1 MKTVL
6 AIDTASPFC
15 SVALARGVSF
25 ADAVVIET
33 ATSEGRGDHFEQL
46 PSLVSEVLAKAGMV
60 VGDLHR
66 VGIGLGPGS
75 FTGIRIGMSF
85 AKGLAWAQSIPL
97 RGFCSLRAAA
107 LSVSQHEVPSKKGG
121 VGGSVVVADAG
132 RDELFFLRVDE
143 SGTGAGSTQYEPR
156 IIPRVELPAH
166 INGVTVVITPHA
178 ALVDSVP
185 LKGVVPSEIPI
196 VLANRVALGGA
207 QLMFPGGLEGSPIGA
222 SDVVASIISLEP
234 SYLRQ
239 VAAKTIR
246 EREAEKVGSK
256 EKIAGEN

>member
-15 SVALARGVSF
+15 SVAVARGENF

-60 VGDLHR
+60 VGDLHLI
-66 VGIGLGPGS
+66 GIGLGPGS

-121 VGGSVVVADAG
+121 VGGCAVVADAG
-132 RDELFFLRVDE
+132 RDELFFLQVDA
-143 SGTGAGSTQYEPR
+143 SGAGAGSMQCEPR
-156 IIPRVELPAH
+156 IVPRVELPAH
-166 INGVTVVITPHA
+166 ITGVTVVITPQT

-185 LKGVVPSEIPI
+185 MKEVVPSEVPI
-196 VLANRVALGGA
+196 VLAKRVALGGA
-207 QLMFPGGLEGSPIGA
+207 QLMLGGDPNGVPVKTVIVWEGEGDGA
-222 SDVVASIISLEP
+222 
-234 SYLRQ
+234 
-239 VAAKTIR
+239 
-246 EREAEKVGSK
+246 
-256 EKIAGEN
+256 